1 MLARLETRYSSRRTF
16 ETYTYNGNYPLAS
29 AQVGRFKKRAIGEA
43 MDDLRYFDVAILT
56 VFVSKRG
63 LRQNAANR
71 DSFICNVKTIFQAW
85 RLIQAKHSSLESVD
99 APEGGS
105 VWEAAGQAYGCMAA
119 FLFTGVGTSGTV
131 PWFAWTAFHCA
142 RGRFERLSVLPPCKG
157 RGRFCYSCWSR
168 LLSSAENAV

>member
-71 DSFICNVKTIFQAW
+71 DSFICNVKTIFQVW

-105 VWEAAGQAYGCMAA
+105 VWEAAGQAVWLHGGLPVHRRRNVGNCA
-119 FLFTGVGTSGTV
+119 LVCVDGVSLR
-131 PWFAWTAFHCA
+131 PRA
-142 RGRFERLSVLPPCKG
+142 L
-157 RGRFCYSCWSR
+157 
-168 LLSSAENAV
+168 